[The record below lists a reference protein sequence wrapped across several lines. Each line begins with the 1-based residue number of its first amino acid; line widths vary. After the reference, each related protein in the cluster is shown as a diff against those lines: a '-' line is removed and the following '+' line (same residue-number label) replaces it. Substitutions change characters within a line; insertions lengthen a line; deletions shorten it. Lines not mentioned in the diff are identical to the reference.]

1 MMIKYRIAKIK
12 YTRLQISTYLG
23 LSVFLKYRR
32 KLQSKDSFEE
42 KSVYLF
48 MQLLMKSI
56 KKVDPTASEMLSL
69 PVNIF
74 SCQKDFTF

>member
-56 KKVDPTASEMLSL
+56 KVDPTASEMLSL